1 MDILALGIGPC
12 RVGSFARSK
21 NYGRR
26 ADRDLVDL
34 KGQPPGVSLLSGTR
48 NSLDRDPQTG
58 ICMKVLLVEDH
69 AAMREMISDHLVERG
84 FTVDAVGGAEEA
96 RAALAVAS
104 YDALVLDL
112 GLPDADGMELLR
124 EARARTARRLPAL
137 IVTARDAL
145 DDRAR
150 GLNAGADDYIV
161 KPFELAELEA
171 RLRAV
176 LRRPG
181 VRQDVILAYGALAF
195 DTVSREVS
203 VGGILLDLSRR
214 EAALLE
220 ELLRAAGR
228 IVVKDTLEDRLY
240 ALDQSVTGNALEAV
254 VSRVRKKLSAAHAG
268 VCIDTKRGVGYRLL
282 AGEHIV

>member
-1 MDILALGIGPC
+1 
-12 RVGSFARSK
+12 V
-21 NYGRR
+21 
-26 ADRDLVDL
+26 ADCDW
-34 KGQPPGVSLLSGTR
+34 
-48 NSLDRDPQTG
+48 
-58 ICMKVLLVEDH
+58 
-69 AAMREMISDHLVERG
+69 
-84 FTVDAVGGAEEA
+84 
-96 RAALAVAS
+96 
-104 YDALVLDL
+104 
-112 GLPDADGMELLR
+112 
-124 EARARTARRLPAL
+124 PAL
-137 IVTARDAL
+137 P
-145 DDRAR
+145 DRAR

-203 VGGILLDLSRR
+203 VGGIVLDLSRR

-228 IVVKDTLEDRLY
+228 IVVKDTLEDRIY

-254 VSRVRKKLSAAHAG
+254 VSRVRKKLASAHAG

>member
-1 MDILALGIGPC
+1 
-12 RVGSFARSK
+12 
-21 NYGRR
+21 
-26 ADRDLVDL
+26 
-34 KGQPPGVSLLSGTR
+34 
-48 NSLDRDPQTG
+48 
-58 ICMKVLLVEDH
+58 MKVLLVEDH

-84 FTVDAVGGAEEA
+84 FTVDAVGRAEDA
-96 RAALAVAS
+96 HAALAVAS

-112 GLPDADGMELLR
+112 GLPDTDGMQFLR
-124 EARARTARRLPAL
+124 EARARTARHLPTL

-145 DDRAR
+145 DDRTR

-181 VRQDVILAYGALAF
+181 VREDVILAYGTLAF
-195 DTVSREVS
+195 DTVTREAS
-203 VGGILLDLSRR
+203 VGGTALDLSRR

-220 ELLRAAGR
+220 ELLRRAGR

-240 ALDQSVTGNALEAV
+240 ALDYSVTENALEAV
-254 VSRVRKKLSAAHAG
+254 VSRVRKKLAAAHAE
-268 VCIDTKRGVGYRLL
+268 VRIETKRGIGYRLL
-282 AGEHIV
+282 AVEG

>member
-1 MDILALGIGPC
+1 
-12 RVGSFARSK
+12 
-21 NYGRR
+21 
-26 ADRDLVDL
+26 
-34 KGQPPGVSLLSGTR
+34 
-48 NSLDRDPQTG
+48 
-58 ICMKVLLVEDH
+58 MKVLLVEDH

-84 FTVDAVGGAEEA
+84 FTVDAVGRAEDA
-96 RAALAVAS
+96 HAALAVAS

-112 GLPDADGMELLR
+112 GLPDTDGMQFLR
-124 EARARTARRLPAL
+124 EARARTARHLPTL

-145 DDRAR
+145 DDRTR

-181 VRQDVILAYGALAF
+181 VREDVILAYGTLAF
-195 DTVSREVS
+195 DTVTREAS
-203 VGGILLDLSRR
+203 VGGTALDLSRR

-220 ELLRAAGR
+220 ELLRRAGR

-240 ALDQSVTGNALEAV
+240 ALDYSVTENALEAI
-254 VSRVRKKLSAAHAG
+254 VSRVRKKLAAAHAE
-268 VCIDTKRGVGYRLL
+268 VRIETKRGIGYRLL
-282 AGEHIV
+282 AVEG